1 VTFRTLVVVA
11 AALVLGVASP
21 ALSQQAAPPPYGPP
35 ITLEVAKRAMA
46 AAEAHA
52 ERNKY
57 DVAITIIDSGGNMVM
72 MHKADNTQLSSI
84 PTSQGKAITAL
95 SFKRTSKALED
106 AVAAGG
112 AGLRF
117 LTMKDVTPIEGGV
130 LIMQD
135 GKITGAIGVSGTL
148 GTQNAAVAQAGA
160 DAVK

>member
-1 VTFRTLVVVA
+1 
-11 AALVLGVASP
+11 
-21 ALSQQAAPPPYGPP
+21 
-35 ITLEVAKRAMA
+35 
-46 AAEAHA
+46 
-52 ERNKY
+52 
-57 DVAITIIDSGGNMVM
+57 
-72 MHKADNTQLSSI
+72 
-84 PTSQGKAITAL
+84 L
-95 SFKRTSKALED
+95 SFKRNSKALED

-117 LTMKDVTPIEGGV
+117 LTMKNVTPIEGGV

>member
-1 VTFRTLVVVA
+1 MTFRTIVVA
-11 AALVLGVASP
+11 AALAMWAASP
-21 ALSQQAAPPPYGPP
+21 ALSQTIPPPYGPP
-35 ITLEVAKRAMA
+35 VTLEVAKRAMA
-46 AAEAHA
+46 AAEVHA
-52 ERNKY
+52 ERNKF

-95 SFKRTSKALED
+95 SFKRSSKALED

-130 LIMQD
+130 LIIQD
-135 GKITGAIGVSGTL
+135 GKITGAIGVSGAL

-160 DAVK
+160 DAIK

>member
-1 VTFRTLVVVA
+1 MTFRMLVVA
-11 AALVLGVASP
+11 MALALGLASP
-21 ALSQQAAPPPYGPP
+21 AWSQTQPPPYGPP
-35 ITLEVAKRAMA
+35 ITLEAAKRVMA
-46 AAEAHA
+46 AAEALA

-57 DVAITIIDSGGNMVM
+57 EVAITIIDSGGNMVM
-72 MHKADNTQLSSI
+72 MHKGDNTQLSSI
-84 PTSQGKAITAL
+84 PTSEGKAVTAL

-117 LTMKDVTPIEGGV
+117 LTMKGVTPIEGGV

>member
-1 VTFRTLVVVA
+1 MTFRTLVVA
-11 AALVLGVASP
+11 AALAMWAAP
-21 ALSQQAAPPPYGPP
+21 ALSQAAPPPYGPP
-35 ITLEVAKRAMA
+35 ITLEAAKLAMA
-46 AAEAHA
+46 AAESHA
-52 ERNKY
+52 ERNKF

-84 PTSQGKAITAL
+84 PTAGGKAITAL
-95 SFKRTSKALED
+95 SFKRSSKALED

-130 LIMQD
+130 LILQD
-135 GKITGAIGVSGTL
+135 GKITGAIGVSGAL

-160 DAVK
+160 DAIK